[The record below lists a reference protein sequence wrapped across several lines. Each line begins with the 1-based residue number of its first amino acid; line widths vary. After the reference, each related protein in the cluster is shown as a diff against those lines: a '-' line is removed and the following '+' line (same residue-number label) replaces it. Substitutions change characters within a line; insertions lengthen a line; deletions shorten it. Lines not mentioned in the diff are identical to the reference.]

1 MNMYIQQKSSHL
13 QMPFF
18 QQNVLLFENIK
29 RLLKTQQ
36 ISQTFVKQKWNNES
50 EKSVGSISIFF
61 FVLFLLLSCLR
72 GHMIVHA
79 MNVMLL
85 VLHVHFLPTLRINYI
100 TLNNLSFL
108 SHDQKLF
115 LFSDEDS
122 RALSLDVYFQWI
134 NMRA

>member
-1 MNMYIQQKSSHL
+1 
-13 QMPFF
+13 
-18 QQNVLLFENIK
+18 
-29 RLLKTQQ
+29 
-36 ISQTFVKQKWNNES
+36 
-50 EKSVGSISIFF
+50 
-61 FVLFLLLSCLR
+61 
-72 GHMIVHA
+72 MIVHA